1 MVVPEPT
8 AEPAPSETAEAPPVV
23 EGTGNS
29 NEVGVAMVSLT
40 TTDQALPTVEI
51 VKLLTPS
58 TVQVVT
64 EVAGMAFSNSPIP
77 PTGVGTGV
85 ILDLEGHIL
94 TNNHVVDSA
103 QRITV
108 TLSSGESFPAVVVGR
123 DQATDLAII
132 RIEAEGLTP
141 ARLGVSAE
149 LEVGEDTIAIG
160 HALGL
165 LGGPTVSK
173 GVVSALGRTINTDA
187 QITMVDL
194 IQTDASI
201 NPGNSGGPLAN
212 DRAEVIGINTAIIQE
227 GRGIG
232 FAINIDDAKV
242 VASQLMERGYV
253 SRGFLGIRPV
263 NLSPSIAN
271 QLGLDVKT
279 EGVFI
284 AFVIEDTAADLAGL
298 LTEDVILELGDE
310 AIRNT
315 GELSKFLIAHPPS
328 ETVDILIIRQGQEI
342 SGQITLGMRPE

>member
-1 MVVPEPT
+1 
-8 AEPAPSETAEAPPVV
+8 
-23 EGTGNS
+23 
-29 NEVGVAMVSLT
+29 
-40 TTDQALPTVEI
+40 
-51 VKLLTPS
+51 
-58 TVQVVT
+58 
-64 EVAGMAFSNSPIP
+64 
-77 PTGVGTGV
+77 
-85 ILDLEGHIL
+85 
-94 TNNHVVDSA
+94 
-103 QRITV
+103 
-108 TLSSGESFPAVVVGR
+108 
-123 DQATDLAII
+123 
-132 RIEAEGLTP
+132 
-141 ARLGVSAE
+141 
-149 LEVGEDTIAIG
+149 
-160 HALGL
+160 
-165 LGGPTVSK
+165 
-173 GVVSALGRTINTDA
+173 
-187 QITMVDL
+187 
-194 IQTDASI
+194 
-201 NPGNSGGPLAN
+201 AN

-315 GELSKFLIAHPPS
+315 GELSKFLIAHPPG

>member
-187 QITMVDL
+187 QTTMVDL